1 MITFLQLSKNKMICN
16 NLQQGSNES
25 FFEIITRRRNSTQ
38 EEVLD
43 FLELSKLVEDLGY
56 DQILRHNSI
65 KFRDFV
71 TKDVV
76 SVKVDGPSQS
86 YSASAEA
93 EERQHVSLSSTNKN
107 NKVRSPSTF
116 PSILSGGHVDM
127 QCCYCFH
134 KQKALEQKY
143 GNLMQISSNR
153 NLTIYK

>member
-1 MITFLQLSKNKMICN
+1 M
-16 NLQQGSNES
+16 
-25 FFEIITRRRNSTQ
+25 
-38 EEVLD
+38 D

-93 EERQHVSLSSTNKN
+93 QERQHVSLSSTNKN
-107 NKVRSPSTF
+107 NIVQSPSPF
-116 PSILSGGHVDM
+116 LPVFNGGHVDM
-127 QCCYCFH
+127 ECCYCFH
-134 KQKALEQKY
+134 KKKALEQKY
-143 GNLMQISSNR
+143 GNFMQNIFNKITSC
-153 NLTIYK
+153 TK

>member
-1 MITFLQLSKNKMICN
+1 M
-16 NLQQGSNES
+16 
-25 FFEIITRRRNSTQ
+25 
-38 EEVLD
+38 D

-65 KFRDFV
+65 KFRDYA
-71 TKDVV
+71 TKDIV
-76 SVKVDGPSQS
+76 SVQLDRPSQS

-107 NKVRSPSTF
+107 YKARSPSTF
-116 PSILSGGHVDM
+116 PSILSAGHVDM

-153 NLTIYK
+153 NLTIVRKFWFVIKFMMIM

>member
-1 MITFLQLSKNKMICN
+1 M
-16 NLQQGSNES
+16 
-25 FFEIITRRRNSTQ
+25 
-38 EEVLD
+38 D

-56 DQILRHNSI
+56 DQNLRHNSI

-93 EERQHVSLSSTNKN
+93 QERQHVSLSSTNKN
-107 NKVRSPSTF
+107 YKARSPSTF
-116 PSILSGGHVDM
+116 PSILSGGHIDM

-134 KQKALEQKY
+134 KQKALEQKQGKFLNIIKDKLPSHKHNITLLLLNTFPY
-143 GNLMQISSNR
+143 PYEIRPNKR
-153 NLTIYK
+153 FV

>member
-1 MITFLQLSKNKMICN
+1 M
-16 NLQQGSNES
+16 
-25 FFEIITRRRNSTQ
+25 
-38 EEVLD
+38 D

-153 NLTIYK
+153 NLTKYTKKSYHFNEFTSFGLLSNS

>member
-1 MITFLQLSKNKMICN
+1 M
-16 NLQQGSNES
+16 
-25 FFEIITRRRNSTQ
+25 
-38 EEVLD
+38 D

-93 EERQHVSLSSTNKN
+93 QERQHVSLSSTNKN
-107 NKVRSPSTF
+107 YKARSPSTF
-116 PSILSGGHVDM
+116 PSILSGGHIDM

-143 GNLMQISSNR
+143 GNFIQISKNKNNTIFTRSLLSN
-153 NLTIYK
+153 T

>member
-1 MITFLQLSKNKMICN
+1 M
-16 NLQQGSNES
+16 
-25 FFEIITRRRNSTQ
+25 
-38 EEVLD
+38 D

-93 EERQHVSLSSTNKN
+93 QERQHVSLSSTNKN
-107 NKVRSPSTF
+107 YKARSPSTF
-116 PSILSGGHVDM
+116 PSILSGGHIDM

-143 GNLMQISSNR
+143 GNFIQISKNKNNTIFTR
-153 NLTIYK
+153 NVIIHEDYCRISLIF